1 MIQRV
6 IRTVIPTVFILLSLK
21 GSQNILAQ
29 EAMVKVTG
37 TVRESVTGAPLKQVL
52 IASSDLD
59 STVVSDEQGHY
70 EIPVKNMDDL
80 LTFQLPGYTTQQVF
94 LYGRNSLDVYFVRIS
109 QKSNDDRIETPSGEY
124 TFKDIN
130 YEIDYLK
137 KDAFEK
143 YPAATIDEILQGKLT
158 GMNVTGHSGL
168 PGHRSYMNTGGIS
181 SIYGSNEPTVIIDG
195 MIRET
200 HYPVEGS
207 IDGYTLNPLDII
219 DIDDI
224 QDITFLKDAQSYM
237 GSRSSNGI
245 IYINSEQK
253 EEASTAIRVHIYQ
266 GVVTPP
272 RQLPLMDAAQF
283 TAYLN
288 EQVTARG
295 LSQNEINELF
305 PWLNGNSDPKY
316 NNNTNWQDEIFKL
329 GVLQKYHIFLKG
341 GDNIANYNIS
351 TGYLIHN
358 GIINNTN
365 LSRFNLRINGKI
377 NITNKLSFNPNFKLV
392 LSDSYLQEQG
402 YNQVTNP
409 IIAAC
414 LKSPLMKPGSTP
426 GETDDNFL
434 EDVGVFNV
442 SNPYVIVKNLDA
454 QSRNFQLLTSAKFNY
469 SISKKLS
476 VSSIVGIDINNA
488 WDKIFIP
495 DFGLAMID
503 SARNQM
509 GVSVTEYRSIQNS
522 NELSYI
528 NNFQNGNKIILQLGN
543 RIIANQYETGIAN
556 DLNSATDDFRS
567 VGSGGEHQY
576 LRSVS
581 GGADRLNWISYFTMA
596 SYRIKDRYYFNAAIS
611 YEGNSVINSNN
622 RYCLFPYVSAG
633 WRILSGISVIDD
645 MKLRLSYGITGN
657 LHHSAYTY
665 SNLFYIGKRYN
676 ERGVVVRES
685 IPNQDLEM
693 EKKTIINLGTD
704 ISAFNKAL
712 HAGINIYSAKVNN
725 LIIKQTLFD
734 AVGFNE
740 YYDNGGSL
748 NSTGLNISADYGF
761 LTGNV
766 LWNAGLNISVRSSK
780 ISRLDFI
787 YNPGNRD
794 YFLTGIEGA
803 ELISQVGEPVYSFYG
818 FETDGVFTSESE
830 ANAVTGPK
838 GLSMKAGDVRFI
850 DQDGNDTINE
860 LDKVIIGNPEPK
872 LFGDFYTSFS
882 KGRFKVNIDFYYS
895 IGNDIFNYLAMRT
908 HSMDNYYNQAEDI
921 TGRWNASA
929 TGSDI
934 PGVSFGDPRGN
945 NVFSD
950 RWIEGG
956 SYIKVKRLTVSYT
969 FPGTSKYYKNMEV
982 YLTGTN
988 LLTVSKYSGYNPEFM
1003 FLNNPYYMSVDYGK
1017 IPITRSFIIGI
1028 KLGL

>member
-1 MIQRV
+1 MIQKV
-6 IRTVIPTVFILLSLK
+6 IRAVFLK
-21 GSQNILAQ
+21 GLILFSITGFQSAFCQ
-29 EAMVKVTG
+29 EQMLKVTG

-52 IASSDLD
+52 IASSGSDT
-59 STVVSDEQGHY
+59 SVVSDEQGQY
-70 EIPVKNMDDL
+70 EIPVKNEDDL

-94 LYGRNSLDVYFVRIS
+94 LYGKNSLDVYFTRIS
-109 QKSNDDRIETPSGEY
+109 QKSADDMIETPLGEY
-124 TFKDIN
+124 VFKNID

-137 KDAFEK
+137 KDAFEE
-143 YPAATIDEILQGKLT
+143 YPAATFDEVLQAKVAGI
-158 GMNVTGHSGL
+158 NVTGHSGI
-168 PGHRSYMNTGGIS
+168 PGHRSYMNIGGIS
-181 SIYGSNEPTVIIDG
+181 SIFGSNEPTVIIDG
-195 MIRET
+195 MIRES

-207 IDGYTLNPLDII
+207 IDGYTLNPFDII

-224 QDITFLKDAQSYM
+224 QDVSVLKDAQSYL
-237 GSRSSNGI
+237 GSKSSNGI

-253 EEASTAIRVHIYQ
+253 KEASTAIKVHIYQ
-266 GVVTPP
+266 GITIPP
-272 RQLPLMDAAQF
+272 KKLPLMDAGQF

-288 EQVTARG
+288 EQVTAQG
-295 LSQNEINELF
+295 LSQNEIDELF
-305 PWLNGNSDPKY
+305 PWLNGESDPKY
-316 NNNTNWQDEIFKL
+316 NNNTNWQDEIFRI
-329 GVLQKYHIFLKG
+329 GRLQKYYIFLKG

-351 TGYLIHN
+351 TGYLIHS
-358 GIINNTN
+358 GIINNTK

-377 NITNKLSFNPNFKLV
+377 NITNKFSFSPNFKLS
-392 LSDSYLQEQG
+392 LADSYLQEQG

-442 SNPYVIVKNLDA
+442 SNPYVIAKNLDA

-469 SISKKLS
+469 NLSKKLS
-476 VSSIVGIDINNA
+476 VSSFTGIDINNA

-509 GVSVTEYRSIQNS
+509 GVSVTEYRSVQNN
-522 NELSYI
+522 NELNYT
-528 NNFQNGNKIILQLGN
+528 NNFQNGNKIIVQIGN
-543 RIIANQYETGIAN
+543 RIIMNQYETGIAN

-576 LRSVS
+576 LRSIS
-581 GGADRLNWISYFTMA
+581 GGADKLNWISYYTTA
-596 SYRIKDRYYFNAAIS
+596 NYSIKDRYYFNAAIS
-611 YEGNSVINSNN
+611 YEGNSVLNKNN
-622 RYCLFPYVSAG
+622 RYNLFPYLSAG
-633 WRILSGISVIDD
+633 WRIPSGMSAIDYL
-645 MKLRLSYGITGN
+645 KIRLSYGISGN
-657 LHHSAYTY
+657 LHNSTYVY
-665 SNLFYIGKRYN
+665 SNLYYIGKRLN

-685 IPNQDLEM
+685 IPNEDLEM
-693 EKKTIINLGTD
+693 EKKTTINLGTD

-712 HAGINIYSAKVNN
+712 HAGINVYYASVNN
-725 LIIKQTLFD
+725 LIIRQTLVD
-734 AVGFNE
+734 AAGFNE

-748 NSTGLNISADYGF
+748 NSMGINLSVDYRF
-761 LTGNV
+761 LTGNA
-766 LWNAGLNISVRSSK
+766 LWNLGLNVSGRSSR
-780 ISRLDFI
+780 ISGLDFI
-787 YNPGNRD
+787 YNPGNID
-794 YFLTGIEGA
+794 YFLTSIEGA

-818 FETDGVFTSESE
+818 FETDGVFTSEAE
-830 ANAVTGPK
+830 ANAVTGPN
-838 GLSMKAGDVRFI
+838 GLSMKAGDVKFI
-850 DQDGNDTINE
+850 DQDGNDIIND

-872 LFGDFYTSFS
+872 LFGGLTASFS
-882 KGRFKVNIDFYYS
+882 KARFKVDIDFYYS

-908 HSMDNYYNQAEDI
+908 HSMDNYYNQSEDI
-921 TGRWNASA
+921 TDRWNPSN

-934 PGVSFGDPRGN
+934 PAVSFGDPRGN

-956 SYIKVKRLTVSYT
+956 SYIKIKRLTVSYT
-969 FPGTSKYYKNMEV
+969 LPAGTRFYKNLEV

-988 LLTVSKYSGYNPEFM
+988 LLTLSKYSGYNPEFM
-1003 FLNNPYYMSVDYGK
+1003 FLSNPYYMGVDYGK
-1017 IPITRSFIIGI
+1017 IPFSRSFIIGI